1 MFSWNWNSESASLT
15 KNINKNK
22 TFNSWIFFKSELI
35 NIWSISGSQNQ
46 MLDQCYSD
54 KWTRPKWT
62 EEIIIKKQPSFYLWL
77 SGPGDVQ
84 VRPLTRPSTVSV
96 HILASKAQETVHTQ
110 VQASFTFLRRQQGD
124 DDDDDVRNCLYRSPS
139 KHNKTVSLWRKNRG
153 SQ

>member
-1 MFSWNWNSESASLT
+1 
-15 KNINKNK
+15 
-22 TFNSWIFFKSELI
+22 
-35 NIWSISGSQNQ
+35 

-62 EEIIIKKQPSFYLWL
+62 EEIIIIIIIKKQPSFYLWL

-124 DDDDDVRNCLYRSPS
+124 DDDDDDVRNCLYLRHQNTT
-139 KHNKTVSLWRKNRG
+139 KQFHFEGRTVEVSNPGKNMLIQPWVDFSSRDFIKLKILLHFCSIKLKSL
-153 SQ
+153 